1 MRKDG
6 SRVVFIFDD
15 AHFAQPLID
24 AKQTIEE
31 IAADVFGGPIQL
43 IVETSTQET
52 KEGRRVEE
60 KPSALRDDPVVKA
73 FAKHLGGEIV
83 DSRKR

>member
-6 SRVVFIFDD
+6 NRVVFIFDD

-24 AKQTIEE
+24 AKATIEE
-31 IAADVFGGPIQL
+31 IAADVFGGPTQL
-43 IVETSTQET
+43 IVETSTQQQ
-52 KEGRRVEE
+52 KEGRVAED

-83 DSRKR
+83 EPRKR